1 MFDTVVYILSA
12 VALLSTAGLSLFAFL
27 RPGAEFWPPPNS
39 EGWQHRSFR
48 LLFRVFFIG
57 LLILS
62 FVDFGGARTFDWRYI
77 VGIPLL
83 LVGFGLALYW
93 TNYLGWRNAFGEA
106 QGLKTEGIYQ
116 WSRNPIYVVS
126 IIGMLGW
133 GLVVGSWMVN
143 SLLIAWGF
151 LYIAA
156 PLAEEPWLQKKFGSE
171 YEDYTSLA
179 PRYFGFRI
187 ANTRTGTDT
196 Q

>member
-1 MFDTVVYILSA
+1 MFDTVVYVFSA
-12 VALLSTAGLSLFAFL
+12 TALLSIAGLSLFAFL
-27 RPGAEFWPPPNS
+27 RPGVEFWPPPNAD
-39 EGWQHRSFR
+39 GWQHRSFR
-48 LLFRVFFIG
+48 VLFRVFFIG
-57 LLILS
+57 LLFLS
-62 FVDFGGARTFDWRYI
+62 FVDFGGARSVDWRYL

-126 IIGMLGW
+126 MIGMLGW

-143 SLLIAWGF
+143 SLLVTWGL

-156 PLAEEPWLQKKFGSE
+156 PFVEEPWLEKKFGKE
-171 YEDYTSLA
+171 YEDYKSLV

-187 ANTRTGTDT
+187 VNTRPDADI